1 MVQLAEFC
9 CAPYS
14 SMLGLHSTQ
23 APGVRRRRR
32 EVAEMKLLLP
42 PAVVQLV
49 RAASTVRAV

>member
-42 PAVVQLV
+42 PAVVQVV
-49 RAASTVRAV
+49 RTASTVRAV